1 MTEGAI
7 IMRAAERVC
16 NVAMAI
22 TDHVWSGERLQGSK
36 EKRGPPM
43 QFGQFGGPVEWNVKH
58 SNPFSGGYY
67 LM

>member
-1 MTEGAI
+1 LPWQLPI
-7 IMRAAERVC
+7 LS
-16 NVAMAI
+16 
-22 TDHVWSGERLQGSK
+22 WSGERLQGSK
-36 EKRGPPM
+36 EKKGPPM